1 MKKFLSLVLALVMTM
16 SLVTVSAGA
25 KDFTDSSK
33 INYAEA
39 VDVMSAVKVI
49 DGYTDGSFN
58 PSATLTRGAAA
69 KIICNLI
76 LGPTTASALVA
87 DAAPYKDVPVNHTF
101 AGYIAYCQKTGII
114 SGYADGTFKPANT
127 LTGYAFMKMLL
138 GALGYDAANEG
149 YVGPNWS
156 IAVAKQAIN
165 AGLNKGLTGTFNG
178 VKAVTREEACLYA
191 FNTLKATMVEYTTQT
206 IVVNNGS
213 VSTNKTAKSMEWVGT
228 EKAYDGDKDGK
239 VQFCEK
245 YFEKLTAKYDTDDFE
260 RPVTT
265 WSNDKKE
272 VGTYVRKD
280 LLVEE
285 YKGVEVTGA
294 DLYNLL
300 GKSVVDDYDFN
311 IAIDG
316 ITDSKI
322 DSKVFN
328 KTNINKNNKKA
339 IGGTDTGVLTQVFQD
354 TDEKEVYIA
363 VINTY
368 LAQAKKD
375 YDTKK
380 ESASFKVF
388 ALDEVASG
396 SDKEY
401 VRVYDSRDNSADDK
415 EDITVSNDDVNV
427 ESVKEDGFYL
437 VTVAKHEIK
446 SVEAAKIVSDTEI
459 SSFKQNSNVNA
470 GGTKYDYAATAE
482 YNYEVLDNYDKNN
495 MKDTTYNI
503 ILDTYGNLIG
513 VEKVDEDD
521 NYVFITGV
529 DMNSSNLS
537 KKNWDAT
544 AIFTDGTCKTITF
557 KSDENSVDTKL
568 ATIASAN
575 NSYALINTWFT
586 YTTDKD
592 GVYTLKLVPGTI
604 AGKDKVAQSH
614 DTTSTVI
621 DKKNIGLAG
630 GTGYTGVYGNNATVY
645 LTAETKSIVAKDTT
659 KMTTIISDVDSVTTG
674 VKNAS
679 IDLWNDLA
687 TAWAKT
693 GKKAETFTAPTT
705 GSAAPTDYLTACGA
719 YVLYKDNGY
728 VIAAVVV
735 GEDGEASKNLVY
747 FDNDKLTSESY
758 DKAADEWTWTREAI
772 YNGEKITLTEVGST
786 LKYLDKPGKYTWYQ
800 IKFNGKGQVVGA
812 DTDAAWTL
820 TKANGSN
827 GGDYVD
833 NIDNLYNSINHGKDT
848 VLYAGTDL
856 TAAKMKGNTL
866 YLDKALTKGFYVD
879 EDAKVVFIQ
888 ENDGKKTTEFAA
900 GADEVQSFIDDLNAD
915 STGAYKFDVSAIL
928 ENGVAKTV
936 IIRDQ
941 IDSTYKKGEVITP
954 VVGLPATTI
963 TGLTVNVALGS
974 DEKVTAYDK
983 AVAKLESEGYKV
995 EGVKI
1000 VSGGTEYEISASKG
1014 SVTGYTFTTATT
1026 KYLRVTYKVST
1037 ALLSG
1042 WTVSAPDYIKVTGD
1056 TIEMTVGHEKWNSN
1070 DITVTL
1076 SGAATS
1082 SATTF
1087 AYGGKTS
1094 TTADVTVTSV
1104 DTAKSVVTVTI
1115 A

>member
-25 KDFTDSSK
+25 KDFTDSTK
-33 INYAEA
+33 IQYTEA

-49 DGYTDGSFN
+49 DGYAEGDFR
-58 PSATLTRGAAA
+58 PSTTLTRGAAA

-87 DAAPYKDVPVNHTF
+87 DAAPYKDVPTNHTF

-114 SGYADGTFKPANT
+114 SGYADGSFKPANS

-213 VSTNKTAKSMEWVGT
+213 VSTNKTAKSMEWVGA
-228 EKAYDGDKDGK
+228 EKAYDGEKDGK

-272 VGTYVRKD
+272 VGTYIRND
-280 LLVEE
+280 LLVKE
-285 YKGVEVTGA
+285 YNDEVTGA
-294 DLYNLL
+294 DLYSLL
-300 GKSVVDDYDFN
+300 GKSVVEDYDFN
-311 IAIDG
+311 VAIDG
-316 ITDSKI
+316 IADSKV
-322 DSKVFN
+322 DSDVFN

-354 TDEKEVYIA
+354 TDSKEVYIA

-380 ESASFKVF
+380 ESADFTVY
-388 ALDEVASG
+388 ALKEVSG
-396 SDKEY
+396 TGSEKEY
-401 VRVYDSRDNSADDK
+401 KKTLTSGEDK
-415 EDITVSNDDVNV
+415 VGITVSNDDVNV

-437 VTVAKHEIK
+437 VTVAKHAVQ
-446 SVEAAKIVSDTEI
+446 SVEAAQTVSDTEV
-459 SSFKQNSNVNA
+459 SSFKLGSNVTV

-482 YNYEVLDNYDKNN
+482 YDVEVLDQYNDNN

-513 VEKVDEDD
+513 IEKVDEDD

-529 DMNSSNLS
+529 DMSASNLS
-537 KKNWDAT
+537 KKTWDAT

-557 KSDENSVDTKL
+557 KSDKNGVDTKL
-568 ATIASAN
+568 ATIAGTDLN
-575 NSYALINTWFT
+575 YALINTWFT

-592 GVYTLKLVPGTI
+592 GVYTLKVVADEITT
-604 AGKDKVAQSH
+604 ANKAKVAQSH
-614 DTTSTVI
+614 DTTSTAI

-630 GTGYTGVYGNNATVY
+630 GTGYDGVYGNNATVY
-645 LTAETKSIVAKDTT
+645 LTAELKQITADNTAKTQT
-659 KMTTIISDVDSVTTG
+659 VIISGVENVTTG

-679 IDLWNDLA
+679 IDLWKNLSAVQTGSHDYSTA
-687 TAWAKT
+687 TA
-693 GKKAETFTAPTT
+693 G
-705 GSAAPTDYLTACGA
+705 AAGA

-735 GEDGEASKNLVY
+735 GEDGEAAKNLVY
-747 FDNDKLTSESY
+747 VNSSKLTSESY

-772 YNGEKITLTEVGST
+772 YNGEKIMLTEVGDT
-786 LKYLDKPGKYTWYQ
+786 LTYIGKDDMAPNTWYQ
-800 IKFNGKGQVVGA
+800 VRFNAKGQVIGTKLASTLTGEYVGA
-812 DTDAAWTL
+812 IGGLQAAIAA
-820 TKANGSN
+820 K
-827 GGDYVD
+827 D
-833 NIDNLYNSINHGKDT
+833 N
-848 VLYAGTDL
+848 VLYDETFGNT
-856 TAAKMKGNTL
+856 TTYAAEAPTMKGNTL
-866 YLDKALTKGFYVD
+866 YVQKSLTKGFYVD

-888 ENDGKKTTEFAA
+888 SNDGKETTDYAT
-900 GADEVQSFIDDLNAD
+900 GADEVQNFIDKLNDMNGSDANGYCF
-915 STGAYKFDVSAIL
+915 TISAQL

-936 IIRDQ
+936 VIYDQ
-941 IDSTYKKGEVITP
+941 ADATYKPGEATKPSTVT
-954 VVGLPATTI
+954 GLPATKFDA
-963 TGLTVNVALGS
+963 TGKKIEVALANG
-974 DEKVTAYDK
+974 EAATAYDK
-983 AVAKLESEGYKV
+983 AVAFLKSEGYTVEKV
-995 EGVKI
+995 TVN
-1000 VSGGTEYEISASKG
+1000 GTEYDITASKG
-1014 SVTGYTFTTATT
+1014 IVTGYTFTTKTT
-1026 KYLRVTYKVST
+1026 MYYKVTVKAVSGKDWTFDGKSKLEVYLANSVISDEIALSDST
-1037 ALLSG
+1037 NKGFTG
-1042 WTVSAPDYIKVTGD
+1042 WKAVS
-1056 TIEMTVGHEKWNSN
+1056 
-1070 DITVTL
+1070 
-1076 SGAATS
+1076 
-1082 SATTF
+1082 
-1087 AYGGKTS
+1087 S
-1094 TTADVTVTSV
+1094 TTGFTVTSNKST
-1104 DTAKSVVTVTI
+1104 DTTKVTFKLTATGLTDDSAVVEI
-1115 A
+1115 DISNI

>member
-49 DGYTDGSFN
+49 DGYADGSFN

-213 VSTNKTAKSMEWVGT
+213 VSTNKTAKSMEWVGA
-228 EKAYDGDKDGK
+228 EKAYDGEKDGK

-272 VGTYVRKD
+272 VGTYIRND
-280 LLVEE
+280 LLVKE
-285 YKGVEVTGA
+285 YNGEVTGA
-294 DLYNLL
+294 DLYSLL

-311 IAIDG
+311 VAIDG
-316 ITDSKI
+316 ITDSKV

-339 IGGTDTGVLTQVFQD
+339 VGDTDTGVLTQVFQD

-380 ESASFKVF
+380 ESADFTVY
-388 ALDEVASG
+388 ALNEVSG
-396 SDKEY
+396 TGSEKEY
-401 VRVYDSRDNSADDK
+401 KKTLTSGEDK
-415 EDITVSNDDVNV
+415 VGITVSNDDVNV

-437 VTVAKHEIK
+437 VTVAKHAVQ
-446 SVEAAKIVSDTEI
+446 SVEAAKTVSDTEV
-459 SSFKQNSNVNA
+459 SSFKLGSNVTV

-482 YNYEVLDNYDKNN
+482 YDFEVLDNYSDNN
-495 MKDTTYNI
+495 MKDTTYNV

-513 VEKVDEDD
+513 IEKVEEDD
-521 NYVFITGV
+521 NYVFITGI
-529 DMNSSNLS
+529 DANASNLS
-537 KKNWDAT
+537 KKNYDAT
-544 AIFTDGTCKTITF
+544 AIFTDGTCKSITF
-557 KSDENSVDTKL
+557 KSDKGNVADVITAHTGNL
-568 ATIASAN
+568 A
-575 NSYALINTWFT
+575 LVNTWFT

-592 GVYTLKLVPGTI
+592 GVYTLTSVASAIDTAKKV
-604 AGKDKVAQSH
+604 KVAQSN

-621 DKKNIGLAG
+621 DKKNISLDG
-630 GTGYTGVYGNNATVY
+630 GTGYTKVYGNNATVY
-645 LTAETKSIVAKDTT
+645 LTAELKQIAADNGTHTPTV
-659 KMTTIISDVDSVTTG
+659 IISGVDNVTTG

-679 IDLWNDLA
+679 IDLWKDLSAVKTGSHDYSTA
-687 TAWAKT
+687 TA
-693 GKKAETFTAPTT
+693 G
-705 GSAAPTDYLTACGA
+705 AAGA

-728 VIAAVVV
+728 IIAAVVV
-735 GEDGEASKNLVY
+735 GEDGEAAKNLVY
-747 FDNDKLTSESY
+747 VNSDKLASESY

-772 YNGEKITLTEVGST
+772 YNGEKITLTEVGDSLQYIGTKST
-786 LKYLDKPGKYTWYQ
+786 QGNMQEHTWYQ
-800 IKFNGKGQVVGA
+800 VKFNAQGQVIKAELASKPGVLKTNEYVDDIANLKTAIAAVDNVLYTQTFGTDA
-812 DTDAAWTL
+812 DTANAA
-820 TKANGSN
+820 APS
-827 GGDYVD
+827 
-833 NIDNLYNSINHGKDT
+833 
-848 VLYAGTDL
+848 
-856 TAAKMKGNTL
+856 MKGNTL
-866 YLDKALTKGFYVD
+866 YTNNDLTKGFYVD

-888 ENDGKKTTEFAA
+888 KNDGKKTTDYAT
-900 GADEVQSFIDDLNAD
+900 GADEVQNFIDKLND
-915 STGAYKFDVSAIL
+915 KNGSTANGFCYTISAQL

-941 IDSTYKKGEVITP
+941 IDATYKPGEATKPSTTEGI
-954 VVGLPATTI
+954 PATTI
-963 TGLTVNVALGS
+963 TGLTINVALVNG
-974 DEKVTAYDK
+974 EATTAYEK

-995 EGVKI
+995 EGVKVI
-1000 VSGGTEYEISASKG
+1000 AGGEYEISASKG
-1014 SVTGYTFTTATT
+1014 SVTGYTFTTDTT
-1026 KYLRVTYKVST
+1026 VYYKVTVKAVSGKDWTFDGKSKLEVYLANSVISDEIALSDST
-1037 ALLSG
+1037 NKGFTG
-1042 WTVSAPDYIKVTGD
+1042 WKAVS
-1056 TIEMTVGHEKWNSN
+1056 
-1070 DITVTL
+1070 
-1076 SGAATS
+1076 
-1082 SATTF
+1082 
-1087 AYGGKTS
+1087 S
-1094 TTADVTVTSV
+1094 TTGFTVTSNKST
-1104 DTAKSVVTVTI
+1104 DTTKVTFKLTATGLTDDSAVVEI
-1115 A
+1115 DISNI

>member
-25 KDFTDSSK
+25 KDFTDNSK

-49 DGYTDGSFN
+49 DGYADGSFN

-69 KIICNLI
+69 KIICNMI

-87 DAAPYKDVPVNHTF
+87 DAAPYKDVPTNHTF

-149 YVGPNWS
+149 YNSPNWS

-165 AGLNKGLTGTFNG
+165 AGLNKGLTGSFNG
-178 VKAVTREEACLYA
+178 VKAVNREEACLYA

-213 VSTNKTAKSMEWVGT
+213 VSTDKTAKAMEWVGV

-239 VQFCEK
+239 VQFAEK

-272 VGTYVRKD
+272 IGTYVRKD

-311 IAIDG
+311 VAIDG

-368 LAQAKKD
+368 LAQATKD

-380 ESASFKVF
+380 ESAPFEVF
-388 ALDEVASG
+388 ALKEVPSG

-401 VRVYDSRDNSADDK
+401 VRVYDSRDNATNDSEK
-415 EDITVSNDDVNV
+415 VTVSNDDVNV

-470 GGTKYDYAATAE
+470 AGTKYDYAATAE

-513 VEKVDEDD
+513 VEKVDETD

-529 DMNSSNLS
+529 DQNSSNLS

-568 ATIASAN
+568 ATIAGTS

-592 GVYTLKLVPGTI
+592 GVYTLKIVADKI

-621 DKKNIGLAG
+621 DKKNIGLKGSA
-630 GTGYTGVYGNNATVY
+630 TYAGVYGNNATIY
-645 LTAETKSIVAKDTT
+645 LTTELKQINPQDVPAKKTV
-659 KMTTIISDVDSVTTG
+659 IISDVDSVTTG

-679 IDLWNDLA
+679 IDLWKDLA
-687 TAWAKT
+687 AVKSH
-693 GKKAETFTAPTT
+693 GYS
-705 GSAAPTDYLTACGA
+705 SADYAASGA

-786 LKYLDKPGKYTWYQ
+786 LKYLDKPGKYSWYQ
-800 IKFNGKGQVVGA
+800 VKYNGKGEVVGIA
-812 DTDAAWTL
+812 NESTPWTL
-820 TKANGSN
+820 TTATHATDKTKA
-827 GGDYVD
+827 GDYVKD
-833 NIDNLYNSINHGKDT
+833 IAFLNNAINNSKDT
-848 VLYAGTDL
+848 VLYAGVDL

-900 GADEVQSFIDDLNAD
+900 GADEVQGFIDDLNAD
-915 STGAYKFDVSAIL
+915 KTGAYKFDVSAIL

-941 IDSTYKKGEVITP
+941 IDATYKKGEATKPSTTEGI
-954 VVGLPATTI
+954 PATTI
-963 TGLTVNVALGS
+963 TGLTINVALVNG
-974 DEKVTAYDK
+974 EATTAYEK

-995 EGVKI
+995 EGVKVI
-1000 VSGGTEYEISASKG
+1000 AGGEYEISASKG

-1026 KYLRVTYKVST
+1026 MYYKVTVKAVSGKDWTFDGKSELEVYLANSKASDEIALSDST
-1037 ALLSG
+1037 NTGFTG
-1042 WTVSAPDYIKVTGD
+1042 WKAI
-1056 TIEMTVGHEKWNSN
+1056 
-1070 DITVTL
+1070 
-1076 SGAATS
+1076 
-1082 SATTF
+1082 
-1087 AYGGKTS
+1087 TS
-1094 TTADVTVTSV
+1094 TTGFTVTSNKST
-1104 DTAKSVVTVTI
+1104 DTTKVTFKLTATGLTDDSAVVEIDITNV
-1115 A
+1115 

>member
-49 DGYTDGSFN
+49 DGYADGSFN

-213 VSTNKTAKSMEWVGT
+213 VSTNKTAKSMEWVGA
-228 EKAYDGDKDGK
+228 EKAYDGEKDGK

-272 VGTYVRKD
+272 VGTYIRND
-280 LLVEE
+280 LLVKE
-285 YKGVEVTGA
+285 YNDEVTGA
-294 DLYNLL
+294 DLYSLL
-300 GKSVVDDYDFN
+300 GKSVVEDYDFN
-311 IAIDG
+311 VAIDG
-316 ITDSKI
+316 IADSKV
-322 DSKVFN
+322 DSDVFN

-354 TDEKEVYIA
+354 TDSKEVYIA

-380 ESASFKVF
+380 ESADFTVY
-388 ALDEVASG
+388 ALKEVSG
-396 SDKEY
+396 TGSEKEY
-401 VRVYDSRDNSADDK
+401 KKTLTSGEDK
-415 EDITVSNDDVNV
+415 VGITVSNDDVNV

-437 VTVAKHEIK
+437 VTVAKHAVQ
-446 SVEAAKIVSDTEI
+446 SVEAAKTVSDTEV
-459 SSFKQNSNVNA
+459 SSFKLGSNVTV

-482 YNYEVLDNYDKNN
+482 YDVEVLDQYNDNN

-513 VEKVDEDD
+513 IEKVDEDD

-529 DMNSSNLS
+529 DMSASNLS
-537 KKNWDAT
+537 KKTWDAT

-557 KSDENSVDTKL
+557 KSDKNGVDTKL
-568 ATIASAN
+568 DAIATTGAIKN
-575 NSYALINTWFT
+575 YALINTWFT

-592 GVYTLKLVPGTI
+592 GVYTLKVVADEITT
-604 AGKDKVAQSH
+604 ANKAKVAQSH
-614 DTTSTVI
+614 DTTSTAI
-621 DKKNIGLAG
+621 DKKNIGLKGKGDYA
-630 GTGYTGVYGNNATVY
+630 GVYGNNATIY
-645 LTAETKSIVAKDTT
+645 LTAELKQIAADNAPKTQTV
-659 KMTTIISDVDSVTTG
+659 IISGVENVTTG

-679 IDLWNDLA
+679 IDLWKDLSAVKTNSHDYSTA
-687 TAWAKT
+687 TA
-693 GKKAETFTAPTT
+693 G
-705 GSAAPTDYLTACGA
+705 AAGA

-735 GEDGEASKNLVY
+735 GEDGEAAKNLVY
-747 FDNDKLTSESY
+747 VNSSKLTSESY

-772 YNGEKITLTEVGST
+772 YNGEKIMLTEVGDT
-786 LKYLDKPGKYTWYQ
+786 LTYIGKDDMAPNTWYQ
-800 IKFNGKGQVVGA
+800 VRFNAKGQVIGTKLASTLTGEYVGA
-812 DTDAAWTL
+812 IGGLQAAIAA
-820 TKANGSN
+820 K
-827 GGDYVD
+827 D
-833 NIDNLYNSINHGKDT
+833 NVLYNETFGNT
-848 VLYAGTDL
+848 TTYAAEAPT
-856 TAAKMKGNTL
+856 MKGNTL
-866 YLDKALTKGFYVD
+866 YVQKTLTQGFYVD

-888 ENDGKKTTEFAA
+888 SNDGKETTDYAT
-900 GADEVQSFIDDLNAD
+900 GADEVQNFIDKLNDMNGSDANGYCF
-915 STGAYKFDVSAIL
+915 TISAQL

-936 IIRDQ
+936 VIYDQ
-941 IDSTYKKGEVITP
+941 ADATYKPGEATKPSAVA
-954 VVGLPATTI
+954 GLPATEFDSTTSTQI
-963 TGLTVNVALGS
+963 NVALANG
-974 DEKVTAYDK
+974 EATTAYDK
-983 AVAKLESEGYKV
+983 AVAFLKSKGYTVEKV
-995 EGVKI
+995 TVNGD
-1000 VSGGTEYEISASKG
+1000 EYDITASKG
-1014 SVTGYTFTTATT
+1014 IVTGYTFTTNTTVYYKVAAVTWTSAVSKATT
-1026 KYLRVTYKVST
+1026 
-1037 ALLSG
+1037 
-1042 WTVSAPDYIKVTGD
+1042 TGAGYYTNGD
-1056 TIEMTVGHEKWNSN
+1056 
-1070 DITVTL
+1070 DITVVLTRT
-1076 SGAATS
+1076 SGAFAASSYTAT
-1082 SATTF
+1082 AT
-1087 AYGGKTS
+1087 GISGSS
-1094 TTADVTVTSV
+1094 TTATVSSDKKTVTVKVSGITGLTDDV
-1104 DTAKSVVTVTI
+1104 DSWSI
-1115 A
+1115 ALS

>member
-25 KDFTDSSK
+25 KDFTDDSK
-33 INYAEA
+33 INYDEA
-39 VDVMSAVKVI
+39 VAVMSTLGVVG
-49 DGYTDGSFN
+49 GYADGSFN

-69 KIICNLI
+69 KIICNVI
-76 LGPTTASALVA
+76 LGTTTANALVA
-87 DAAPYKDVPVNHTF
+87 KTAPYKDVPANHTF
-101 AGYIAYCQKTGII
+101 AGYIAYCQKEGII

-165 AGLNKGLTGTFNG
+165 AGLNKGLTGSFNG

-213 VSTNKTAKSMEWVGT
+213 VSTNKTAKSMEWVGA
-228 EKAYDGDKDGK
+228 EKAYDGEKDGK

-272 VGTYVRKD
+272 VGTYIRND
-280 LLVEE
+280 LLVKE
-285 YKGVEVTGA
+285 YNDEVTGA

-311 IAIDG
+311 VAIDG
-316 ITDSKI
+316 ITDSKV
-322 DSKVFN
+322 DSNVFN

-368 LAQAKKD
+368 LAQATKD

-380 ESASFKVF
+380 ESASFEVF

-401 VRVYDSRDNSADDK
+401 VRVYDSRDNATNDSEK
-415 EDITVSNDDVNV
+415 VTVSNDDVNV

-459 SSFKQNSNVNA
+459 SSFKQNSNVTA
-470 GGTKYDYAATAE
+470 AGTKYDYAATAE

-495 MKDTTYNI
+495 MKNTTYNI

-529 DMNSSNLS
+529 DTNSSNLS

-568 ATIASAN
+568 ATIKGTS

-592 GVYTLKLVPGTI
+592 GVYTLKIVADKI

-621 DKKNIGLAG
+621 DKKNIGLKGSDTYA
-630 GTGYTGVYGNNATVY
+630 GVYGNNATIY
-645 LTAETKSIVAKDTT
+645 LTTELKQINPQDVPSKKTV
-659 KMTTIISDVDSVTTG
+659 IISDVDSVTTG

-679 IDLWNDLA
+679 IDLWKDPA
-687 TAWAKT
+687 AVKSH
-693 GKKAETFTAPTT
+693 GYS
-705 GSAAPTDYLTACGA
+705 SADYAASGA

-786 LKYLDKPGKYTWYQ
+786 LKYLDKPGKYSWYQ
-800 IKFNGKGQVVGA
+800 VKYNGKGEVVGIA
-812 DTDAAWTL
+812 DKSTPWTL
-820 TKANGSN
+820 TTATSANKADA
-827 GGDYVD
+827 GDYVKD
-833 NIDNLYNSINHGKDT
+833 IAFLNNAINNSKDT

-900 GADEVQSFIDDLNAD
+900 GADEVQGFIDDLNAD
-915 STGAYKFDVSAIL
+915 KTGAYKFDVSAIL

-941 IDSTYKKGEVITP
+941 IDATYKKGEATKPSTTEGI
-954 VVGLPATTI
+954 PATTI
-963 TGLTVNVALGS
+963 TGLTINVALVNG
-974 DEKVTAYDK
+974 EATTAYDK

-995 EGVKI
+995 EGVK
-1000 VSGGTEYEISASKG
+1000 VSGGEYEISASKG
-1014 SVTGYTFTTATT
+1014 SVTGYTFTTDTTVYYKVAVKVCDANKAYASVTDVSTEYVKQNGTIDVEVTFATLKSASRTFALDASSTTGVNATMPSAATT
-1026 KYLRVTYKVST
+1026 IDAKGVATFT
-1037 ALLSG
+1037 
-1042 WTVSAPDYIKVTGD
+1042 
-1056 TIEMTVGHEKWNSN
+1056 
-1070 DITVTL
+1070 ITVT
-1076 SGAATS
+1076 
-1082 SATTF
+1082 SAKD
-1087 AYGGKTS
+1087 G
-1094 TTADVTVTSV
+1094 
-1104 DTAKSVVTVTI
+1104 TI
-1115 A
+1115 ALSWS

>member
-49 DGYTDGSFN
+49 DGYADGSFN

-213 VSTNKTAKSMEWVGT
+213 VSTNKTAKSMEWVGA
-228 EKAYDGDKDGK
+228 EKAYDGEKDGK

-311 IAIDG
+311 VAIDG

-354 TDEKEVYIA
+354 TDSKEVYIA

-368 LAQAKKD
+368 LAQATKD

-380 ESASFKVF
+380 ESASFEVF

-401 VRVYDSRDNSADDK
+401 VRVYDSRDNATNDSEK
-415 EDITVSNDDVNV
+415 VTVSNDDVNV

-470 GGTKYDYAATAE
+470 AGTKYDYAATAE

-513 VEKVDEDD
+513 VEKVDETD

-529 DMNSSNLS
+529 DKNSSNLS

-557 KSDENSVDTKL
+557 KSDENGVDTALK
-568 ATIASAN
+568 TIATAN
-575 NSYALINTWFT
+575 HSYALINTWFT

-592 GVYTLKLVPGTI
+592 GVYTLKIVADKI
-604 AGKDKVAQSH
+604 AGKAKVAQSH

-621 DKKNIGLAG
+621 DKKNIGLKGSDTYA
-630 GTGYTGVYGNNATVY
+630 GVYGNNATIY
-645 LTAETKSIVAKDTT
+645 LTTELKKIVPQDLSTETV
-659 KMTTIISDVDSVTTG
+659 IISDVDSVTTG

-679 IDLWNDLA
+679 IDLWKDA
-687 TAWAKT
+687 TAVKSH
-693 GKKAETFTAPTT
+693 GYSTA
-705 GSAAPTDYLTACGA
+705 TDTACGA

-786 LKYLDKPGKYTWYQ
+786 LKYLD
-800 IKFNGKGQVVGA
+800 
-812 DTDAAWTL
+812 
-820 TKANGSN
+820 
-827 GGDYVD
+827 
-833 NIDNLYNSINHGKDT
+833 T
-848 VLYAGTDL
+848 VPR
-856 TAAKMKGNTL
+856 TAA
-866 YLDKALTKGFYVD
+866 F
-879 EDAKVVFIQ
+879 
-888 ENDGKKTTEFAA
+888 
-900 GADEVQSFIDDLNAD
+900 QSP
-915 STGAYKFDVSAIL
+915 G
-928 ENGVAKTV
+928 
-936 IIRDQ
+936 R
-941 IDSTYKKGEVITP
+941 
-954 VVGLPATTI
+954 
-963 TGLTVNVALGS
+963 
-974 DEKVTAYDK
+974 
-983 AVAKLESEGYKV
+983 
-995 EGVKI
+995 
-1000 VSGGTEYEISASKG
+1000 
-1014 SVTGYTFTTATT
+1014 TFPPT
-1026 KYLRVTYKVST
+1026 
-1037 ALLSG
+1037 
-1042 WTVSAPDYIKVTGD
+1042 
-1056 TIEMTVGHEKWNSN
+1056 H
-1070 DITVTL
+1070 
-1076 SGAATS
+1076 TS
-1082 SATTF
+1082 RA
-1087 AYGGKTS
+1087 
-1094 TTADVTVTSV
+1094 
-1104 DTAKSVVTVTI
+1104 
-1115 A
+1115 

>member
-25 KDFTDSSK
+25 KDFTDSTK
-33 INYAEA
+33 IQYAEA

-49 DGYTDGSFN
+49 DGYADGSFN

-213 VSTNKTAKSMEWVGT
+213 VSTNKTAKSMEWVGA
-228 EKAYDGDKDGK
+228 EKAYDGEKDGK

-311 IAIDG
+311 VAIDG

-354 TDEKEVYIA
+354 TDSKEVYIA

-368 LAQAKKD
+368 LAQATKD

-380 ESASFKVF
+380 ESASFEVF

-401 VRVYDSRDNSADDK
+401 VRVYDSRDNATNDSEK
-415 EDITVSNDDVNV
+415 VTVSNDDVNV

-470 GGTKYDYAATAE
+470 AGTKYDYAATAE

-513 VEKVDEDD
+513 VEKVDETD

-529 DMNSSNLS
+529 DKNSSNLS

-557 KSDENSVDTKL
+557 KSDENGVDTALK
-568 ATIASAN
+568 TIATAN
-575 NSYALINTWFT
+575 HSYALINTWFT

-592 GVYTLKLVPGTI
+592 GVYTLKIVADKI
-604 AGKDKVAQSH
+604 AGKAKVAQSH

-621 DKKNIGLAG
+621 DKKNIGLKGSDTYA
-630 GTGYTGVYGNNATVY
+630 GVYGNNATIY
-645 LTAETKSIVAKDTT
+645 LTTELKKIVPQDLSTETV
-659 KMTTIISDVDSVTTG
+659 IISDVDSVTTG

-679 IDLWNDLA
+679 IDLWKDA
-687 TAWAKT
+687 TAVKSH
-693 GKKAETFTAPTT
+693 GYSTA
-705 GSAAPTDYLTACGA
+705 TDTACGA

-786 LKYLDKPGKYTWYQ
+786 LKYLDKPGKYSWYQ
-800 IKFNGKGQVVGA
+800 VKYNGKGEVVGIA
-812 DTDAAWTL
+812 DKSTPWTL
-820 TKANGSN
+820 TTATSANKADA
-827 GGDYVD
+827 GDYVE
-833 NIDNLYNSINHGKDT
+833 NIAYLNNAINNSKDT

-900 GADEVQSFIDDLNAD
+900 GADEVQGFIDDLNAD
-915 STGAYKFDVSAIL
+915 KTGAYKFDVSAIL

-941 IDSTYKKGEVITP
+941 IDATYKKGEATKPSTTEGI
-954 VVGLPATTI
+954 PATTI
-963 TGLTVNVALGS
+963 TGLTINVALVNG
-974 DEKVTAYDK
+974 EATTAYDK

-995 EGVKI
+995 EGVK
-1000 VSGGTEYEISASKG
+1000 VSGGEYEISASKG
-1014 SVTGYTFTTATT
+1014 SVTGYTFTTKTT
-1026 KYLRVTYKVST
+1026 MYYKVTIKTDDTT
-1037 ALLSG
+1037 AQEKLSAQSVYATKG
-1042 WTVSAPDYIKVTGD
+1042 VAFTVSVDKGSAWGSATY
-1056 TIEMTVGHEKWNSN
+1056 TITNTN
-1070 DITVTL
+1070 
-1076 SGAATS
+1076 AATS
-1082 SATTF
+1082 SDFTALTGTRNATNPNLLDISI
-1087 AYGGKTS
+1087 KLNVDKDS
-1094 TTADVTVTSV
+1094 SITV
-1104 DTAKSVVTVTI
+1104 KW
-1115 A
+1115 

>member
-25 KDFTDSSK
+25 KDFTDSTK
-33 INYAEA
+33 IQYAEA

-49 DGYTDGSFN
+49 DGYADGSFN

-87 DAAPYKDVPVNHTF
+87 DAAPYKDVPTNHTF

-213 VSTNKTAKSMEWVGT
+213 VSTNKTAKSMEWVGA
-228 EKAYDGDKDGK
+228 EKAYDGEKDGK

-300 GKSVVDDYDFN
+300 GKSVVEDYDFN
-311 IAIDG
+311 VAIDG

-339 IGGTDTGVLTQVFQD
+339 IGGTDAGVLTQVFQD

-380 ESASFKVF
+380 ESASFDIF
-388 ALDEVASG
+388 ALKEVPSG

-401 VRVYDSRDNSADDK
+401 VRVYDSRDNSTNDYK
-415 EDITVSNDDVNV
+415 NVTVSNDDVNV

-437 VTVAKHEIK
+437 VTVAKHAVQ
-446 SVEAAKIVSDTEI
+446 SVEDAKIVSDTEI
-459 SSFKQNSNVNA
+459 SSFKQNSNVTA
-470 GGTKYDYAATAE
+470 AGTKYDYAATAE
-482 YNYEVLDNYDKNN
+482 YDFEVLDKYSNNN

-513 VEKVDEDD
+513 VEKVDGED
-521 NYVFITGV
+521 NYVFITGI
-529 DMNSSNLS
+529 DKNASNLS
-537 KKNWDAT
+537 KKNYDAT
-544 AIFTDGTCKTITF
+544 AIFTDGTCKTITY
-557 KSDENSVDTKL
+557 KSDDSTGVT
-568 ATIASAN
+568 ATVSGV
-575 NSYALINTWFT
+575 SDALINKWFT

-592 GVYTLKLVPGTI
+592 GVYTLTAVAGTI

-614 DTTSTVI
+614 DVASTII
-621 DKKNIGLAG
+621 DKKNISLDG
-630 GTGYTGVYGNNATVY
+630 GTGYAKVYGNNATVY
-645 LTAETKSIVAKDTT
+645 LTAELKHIEADNANKDQ
-659 KMTTIISDVDSVTTG
+659 TIIISGVENVTTG

-679 IDLWNDLA
+679 IDLWNTPAVTNSKEGGYAD
-687 TAWAKT
+687 TVGT
-693 GKKAETFTAPTT
+693 PGVVQ
-705 GSAAPTDYLTACGA
+705 AASGA

-747 FDNDKLTSESY
+747 VNSDKLASESY

-786 LKYLDKPGKYTWYQ
+786 LKYLKNMDENTWYQ
-800 IKFNGKGQVVGA
+800 VKFNAKGEVIGA
-812 DTDAAWTL
+812 TSEGTSPKWTL
-820 TKANGSN
+820 KKATGTTTATT
-827 GGDYVD
+827 GDYVED
-833 NIDNLYNSINHGKDT
+833 IANLAFAINNSKDT
-848 VLYAGTDL
+848 ILYAETDL

-866 YLDKALTKGFYVD
+866 YINNDLTKGFYVD
-879 EDAKVVFIQ
+879 DDAKVVFIQ
-888 ENDGKKTTEFAA
+888 KNDGKKTTDYAT
-900 GADEVQSFIDDLNAD
+900 GATEVQNFIDDLNAD

-941 IDSTYKKGEVITP
+941 IDSTYKPGEATKPSTTEGI
-954 VVGLPATTI
+954 PATTI
-963 TGLTVNVALGS
+963 TGLTINVALANG
-974 DEKVTAYDK
+974 EATTAYDK

-995 EGVKI
+995 EGVK
-1000 VSGGTEYEISASKG
+1000 VSGGEYEISASKG
-1014 SVTGYTFTTATT
+1014 SVTGYTFTTKTT
-1026 KYLRVTYKVST
+1026 MYYKVTIKTDDTT
-1037 ALLSG
+1037 AQEKLSAQSVYATKG
-1042 WTVSAPDYIKVTGD
+1042 VAFTVSVDKGSAWGSATY
-1056 TIEMTVGHEKWNSN
+1056 TITNTN
-1070 DITVTL
+1070 
-1076 SGAATS
+1076 AATS
-1082 SATTF
+1082 SDFTALTGTRNATNPNLLDISI
-1087 AYGGKTS
+1087 KLNVDKDS
-1094 TTADVTVTSV
+1094 SITV
-1104 DTAKSVVTVTI
+1104 KW
-1115 A
+1115 